1 MKVNEGR
8 LDNPITK
15 DSWKNSTVIYNRIV
29 CEFLSLLTRV
39 ISVELQY
46 IFYGNLVLDY
56 ASLICLYN
64 ASECQL
70 FKNSLVHRSHIYN
83 TRFIYLSSE
92 DLTYS
97 CTLLSKEGVLRCIIM
112 AYISLLIFHA
122 FFSLLSYFS
131 FILLNRPSLAS
142 VKNTFIQ

>member
-29 CEFLSLLTRV
+29 CEFLSLLTGV

-64 ASECQL
+64 TSECQL
-70 FKNSLVHRSHIYN
+70 FKNLLVYRSHIYN
-83 TRFIYLSSE
+83 THFMYLF
-92 DLTYS
+92 
-97 CTLLSKEGVLRCIIM
+97 CLLR
-112 AYISLLIFHA
+112 
-122 FFSLLSYFS
+122 
-131 FILLNRPSLAS
+131 
-142 VKNTFIQ
+142 VKI

>member
-8 LDNPITK
+8 LDNPIIK

-29 CEFLSLLTRV
+29 CEFLSLLTGV
-39 ISVELQY
+39 ISVEPQY

-70 FKNSLVHRSHIYN
+70 FKNSLLHRSHIYN
-83 TRFIYLSSE
+83 TLFMYLFCLLSSE

-97 CTLLSKEGVLRCIIM
+97 YTLPNKKAVHNHCIHIT
-112 AYISLLIFHA
+112 ANFPC
-122 FFSLLSYFS
+122 F
-131 FILLNRPSLAS
+131 
-142 VKNTFIQ
+142 